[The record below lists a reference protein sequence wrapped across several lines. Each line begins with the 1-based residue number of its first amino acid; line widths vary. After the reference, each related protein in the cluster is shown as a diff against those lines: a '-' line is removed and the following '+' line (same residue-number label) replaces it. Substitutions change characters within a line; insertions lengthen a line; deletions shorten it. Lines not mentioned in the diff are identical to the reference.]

1 MNKQDI
7 EKMMEA
13 YLSVVSEK
21 SVSQQQQKLMGLAL
35 AYKRGEVSADKI
47 SPEAKAMADK
57 MSEKDLEDFAKTKH
71 KGLPVTK
78 EEAEQVDEGPDYL
91 GDIRRKKE
99 RDEKKKASQHDGE
112 TQRQKMM
119 RKVYGKAMGGLKKEE
134 VELDEAAKMSA
145 KSQEWYD
152 KGYAMGKNPST
163 YKSPPFGIGG
173 AAMDA
178 FRKGRKAGE
187 ASVKKE
193 EVELEESSDKYMVKY
208 TGPDKSGRTSGPFSK
223 AAAEKK
229 AAMGNKADK
238 VGGKYE
244 VLRYVESVE
253 ESLNEELWKEI
264 EAYAKKHGGIDKKD
278 MMKVAMM
285 LKKGDRKG
293 AVKYARGLDTD
304 PRDWLLDKMD
314 ESAEQEL
321 ESLEEKS
328 CGKDMKKEKMDPVD
342 KKALKKD
349 FDDRDDKDIDNDGEV
364 DDSDE
369 YLHNRRKAISK
380 KTSKDSKTAEVSKI
394 GEAFEEMWAAIQEAA
409 EPATRKKNAT
419 PPEAIDSKESPK
431 SKEFIA
437 KHAVEVE
444 DEEETHQTAT
454 DAGRATKP
462 AAARPGDNKAGDK
475 NIVNPVQGAVK
486 EDNRTYWQKI
496 VDVLDGKTWNEIDTE
511 EMKKTEE

>member
-1 MNKQDI
+1 MNKEDI
-7 EKMMEA
+7 QKLMEA
-13 YLSVVSEK
+13 YQSVVSEK

-134 VELDEAAKMSA
+134 VELDEIS
-145 KSQEWYD
+145 
-152 KGYAMGKNPST
+152 GKL
-163 YKSPPFGIGG
+163 
-173 AAMDA
+173 A
-178 FRKGRKAGE
+178 RKAAARSTALANRYADDWGPWAGDDAEYHSKKADKSRAHVQKRQGE
-187 ASVKKE
+187 KGVKKVDRLANKLVYGRSRAFE
-193 EVELEESSDKYMVKY
+193 SADLEEASDKYMVKY

-314 ESAEQEL
+314 ESFEQDL
-321 ESLEEKS
+321 ESLDEKS
-328 CGKDMKKEKMDPVD
+328 CGKDRMKKESDDEDKKMDPVN

-349 FDDRDDKDIDNDGEV
+349 FDDRDDKDIDNDGDV
-364 DDSDE
+364 DGSDE
-369 YLHNRRKAISK
+369 YLHNRRKAVGK
-380 KTSKDSKTAEVSKI
+380 AMSKDDKKIRKMVRLPRSLRLVKHSKNSGLLSPKQQTRRKAPLLRKKWIAKILRRQKSLRSSTRLMLRTRKRLTRPQPTLAEQPNLLQHVLVI
-394 GEAFEEMWAAIQEAA
+394 TRQ
-409 EPATRKKNAT
+409 ATR
-419 PPEAIDSKESPK
+419 ISSIL
-431 SKEFIA
+431 S
-437 KHAVEVE
+437 
-444 DEEETHQTAT
+444 
-454 DAGRATKP
+454 R
-462 AAARPGDNKAGDK
+462 
-475 NIVNPVQGAVK
+475 VQ
-486 EDNRTYWQKI
+486 
-496 VDVLDGKTWNEIDTE
+496 
-511 EMKKTEE
+511 

>member
-134 VELDEAAKMSA
+134 VELEEA
-145 KSQEWYD
+145 
-152 KGYAMGKNPST
+152 
-163 YKSPPFGIGG
+163 
-173 AAMDA
+173 
-178 FRKGRKAGE
+178 
-187 ASVKKE
+187 
-193 EVELEESSDKYMVKY
+193 SDKYMVKY